1 MGIQVS
7 VDRVPAAGT
16 LVSRAVPGGIARV
29 TTDGVFLLRLLAR
42 SPRFRA
48 ALSGQRPIAARISP
62 SGNCAVIFYPLV
74 NGVGFMVLRV
84 GVAGN
89 ALATIFSD
97 GIAHMR
103 PDDVTRLPDDVVLDD
118 GTVAYV
124 PLHDTAVVVH
134 RPGAPTQVI
143 EIIEDEDRGDP
154 DDDDHL
160 RGGASTIGGDASHLF
175 IVLAIEGNGRAT
187 GVAQTPGEEAILVVR
202 ATLQLDGSYATAV
215 SRLRQPYGIGLV
227 DTLGQMFALC
237 PQHRALGVGWQTRN
251 GVDGFGCLFRD
262 NVCVLEIP
270 PGDDPVFQLVPVP
283 NADLVVVG
291 RRSGVVQ
298 VYTEKGICI
307 ADTQMPPSGTI
318 TVAPDGILSGRALW
332 PVSPADADRAA
343 LRTSLLCAR
352 RRRIRVPTE
361 LWMVINNMLTHS
373 PFSR

>member
-7 VDRVPAAGT
+7 VNRVPATGT
-16 LVSRAVPGGIARV
+16 LVSRAVPGGIAHV
-29 TTDGVFLLRLLAR
+29 TTDGIFLLRLLAR

-62 SGNCAVIFYPLV
+62 SGNCAVIFFPLV

-89 ALATIFSD
+89 VAGIALATIFSD
-97 GIAHMR
+97 GIAYMR
-103 PDDVTRLPDDVVLDD
+103 PDDVTRLPNDVVLDD

-143 EIIEDEDRGDP
+143 EIIEDEDRGN
-154 DDDDHL
+154 L
-160 RGGASTIGGDASHLF
+160 RGGASSVGGDASHLV
-175 IVLAIEGNGRAT
+175 IVLAIDGNGRAT
-187 GVAQTPGEEAILVVR
+187 GIAQTPGEDAILVVH
-202 ATLQLDGSYATAV
+202 ATLLPDGSYAAAV

-237 PQHRALGVGWQTRN
+237 PQRRALGVGWQSRN
-251 GVDGFGCLFRD
+251 GVGGFGCLFRD

-283 NADLVVVG
+283 GADLVVVG

-298 VYTEKGICI
+298 IYTETGVCI
-307 ADTQMPPSGTI
+307 ADTQMPPSGAI
-318 TVAPDGILSGRALW
+318 TVAPGGILSGHALW
-332 PVSPADADRAA
+332 PVSPADANRVA

-352 RRRIRVPTE
+352 RRRMRVPPE
-361 LWMVINNMLTHS
+361 LWMVIYNMLTHS